1 MKKFKCDFCGAE
13 IAAEQGKTV
22 FCKKCNCD
30 YSAEEV
36 DKKLKETSEDE
47 FINHSPVDKE
57 TQRRI
62 MINNLEKRKN
72 AVEWQR
78 KRFFLIREIVIYSL
92 FVIAFTV
99 ALLVVIGFYYF
110 ILFLGLSFLALA
122 YPLADADYDKY
133 LKRLKI
139 DSYRPQTRG
148 TYYRGRKNVEHDEK
162 EAQLA
167 LDYANLKKG
176 TYYVRCQHC
185 GAPFSITSDAT
196 TAVCPHCKKLTI
208 L

>member
-1 MKKFKCDFCGAE
+1 MKKFKCDFCGAK
-13 IAAEQGKTV
+13 IAAEQGKPV

-99 ALLVVIGFYYF
+99 TLLVVIGFYYF

-133 LKRLKI
+133 LERLKI
-139 DSYRPQTRG
+139 DPYRPQTRG
-148 TYYRGRKNVEHDEK
+148 IYYRGRKNVEHDEK

-185 GAPFSITSDAT
+185 GASFPITSDAT
-196 TAVCPHCKKLTI
+196 TAVCPHCNRTTSL
-208 L
+208 